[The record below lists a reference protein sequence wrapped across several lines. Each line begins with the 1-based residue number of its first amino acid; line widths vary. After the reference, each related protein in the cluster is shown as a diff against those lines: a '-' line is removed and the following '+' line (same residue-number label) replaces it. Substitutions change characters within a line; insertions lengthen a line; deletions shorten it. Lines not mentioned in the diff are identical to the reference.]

1 MADLRDKGA
10 LPAPY
15 QSPWEALRRDV
26 PAALADLRL
35 RAQELWRRNWEGD
48 LSSPGFWPQDL
59 APLFW
64 PLVLVLAL
72 AVLILGVVQLKAAF
86 APGIDPEPAG
96 VERILTTPLPEA
108 RPLVATPESELSE
121 SVRSESVPSEPM
133 PLEPSV
139 AAEPVAAEPV
149 PVEPEI
155 PVFQVTPLMRLLEEV
170 DRDSAVPSGLLLT
183 AQPVPA
189 RNGVVLTLDTK
200 RWVSLSPAHRLEC
213 AESWWQQ
220 LQEEGYEDLTL
231 QDASQQLLARPS
243 RVGNGMIVFD
253 PQTTP

>member
-1 MADLRDKGA
+1 MADPRDKGA

-35 RAQELWRRNWEGD
+35 RGRELWRRNWEGD
-48 LSSPGFWPQDL
+48 LSSPGFWPQNL

-64 PLVLVLAL
+64 PLLLVLVL
-72 AVLILGVVQLKAAF
+72 AVLILGVMQLKAAL
-86 APGIDPEPAG
+86 APGIGPEPAG
-96 VERILTTPLPEA
+96 IERILTTPLPEA
-108 RPLVATPESELSE
+108 RPLVATPESL
-121 SVRSESVPSEPM
+121 PSEP
-133 PLEPSV
+133 V
-139 AAEPVAAEPV
+139 ASESSIAADPIAAEPV
-149 PVEPEI
+149 PAEPEI
-155 PVFQVTPLMRLLEEV
+155 PVLQVTPLMRLLEEV
-170 DRDSAVPSGLLLT
+170 DRDAAVPRGLLMT

-189 RNGVVLTLDTK
+189 RNGAVLTLDVQ
-200 RWVSLSPAHRLEC
+200 RWMGLSPSNRLER
-213 AESWWQQ
+213 AEAWWQQ

-231 QDASQQLLARPS
+231 EDASQHLLARPS